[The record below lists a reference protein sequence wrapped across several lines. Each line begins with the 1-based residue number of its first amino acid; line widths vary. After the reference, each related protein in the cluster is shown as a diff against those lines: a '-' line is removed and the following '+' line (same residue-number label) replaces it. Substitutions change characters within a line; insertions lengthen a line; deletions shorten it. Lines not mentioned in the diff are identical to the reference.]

1 MKKIK
6 PFHECDFSCLTK
18 TFRIMRITVFL
29 MLALILQTFANE
41 AYSQKTRLSLDYT
54 NTRLEIV
61 LDDIEEL
68 SEFFFLANEKLVDL
82 NRSVNLSAKNKKID
96 EILDMLFIGTDVVY
110 TITDRK
116 IILAPSF
123 LVEDAQQQR
132 SVSGKITDSGGQPL
146 PGVTVVVKGTTQGT
160 VTNADGD
167 YKLNNIP
174 ENATLVFTFVGMR
187 TQEVEVGD
195 QTSINV
201 TMEEETI
208 GIEEI
213 VAVGYGTQRR
223 VNLTGAV
230 ATVDSEKLTV
240 APIAST
246 TNALSGRLP
255 GLITK
260 QDRGLPGSDGA
271 TLSIRGFGSPLIIV
285 DGVEASFNNIDASEI
300 ESISVLKDASAAIYG
315 SRAGNGVLL
324 ITTKRGIISKPKFT
338 LNSTYTVQGP
348 TYLPKLSNSGQQTE
362 LEREAHLNSG
372 KPEET
377 APWTQEEV
385 DLFYA
390 GTDPD
395 FPDEDWYS
403 LAARDLAPQHQHNLS
418 VRGGSEKI
426 KYFGFLG
433 YLDQQSIFKNNGGE
447 YQRYNVRS
455 NIDAE
460 ITDRLNVQFDLST
473 IVEDRDFPW
482 RGDERANSVWDEY
495 WGSRP
500 YFAGELPDKSK
511 IAYAGLGG
519 AVSLPAITNSEISG
533 YRRTNSQNL
542 KGTLT
547 FDYKFSLEGLSAKA
561 FINYDRSYSFFKMWD
576 WLVDSYSYNYSNDT
590 YTQHTTKSNRG
601 LTYRDSKNRM
611 VTGHASLNYDN
622 VFSDD
627 HHVTAL
633 ALVEIIDY
641 YSDWI
646 QAFRDG
652 QKTFLLDYAFA
663 GSLANQRLNDG
674 ASEMGRTSYIGRV
687 NYAYKSKYLLES
699 TIRID
704 QSAKFYSEERTGIF
718 PSISVG
724 WRLSEEGFLKE
735 NTSMIEN
742 LKLRASFS
750 QTGNDAVGNFQYL
763 SGYRYGETYLIGSN
777 ATAGLVATGLANPF
791 LTWEEMTI
799 YNLGLDFGLENRILY
814 GEFDAFYRERDGIP
828 GTRTVSLPT
837 TFGASLPTENL
848 NNINT
853 RGFEFTLGNQGKV
866 YDFNWD
872 ISANISWSRSKWGF
886 YDEPEYDDPDEI
898 RLYKRTGNW
907 TDINYGYKSDGL
919 FTSQQEI
926 DDLDFVYNETQGN
939 VALKPGDVRYIDTNN
954 DGLLNWRD
962 QVEIGKGTMPHWM
975 GGLNLNLNYKNFD
988 LQTLFQGAFGFTQ
1001 KIVLIPGAVYS
1012 ELVYN
1017 ERWTPENND
1026 RGGLVPRLGGA
1037 NTNNYNS
1044 DFNFKKSDY
1053 IRLKSLSFGYNLPQ
1067 SFIQKGGIENLRL
1080 YVAGTNVFTISDL
1093 NKYDIDPEGQSG
1105 YSGKYYPQMR
1115 TISFGLNLSF

>member
-1 MKKIK
+1 MKKKVLLKLRKGLI
-6 PFHECDFSCLTK
+6 F
-18 TFRIMRITVFL
+18 TFLWILSLSAMAQNITVVGNV
-29 MLALILQTFANE
+29 Q
-41 AYSQKTRLSLDYT
+41 D
-54 NTRLEIV
+54 
-61 LDDIEEL
+61 
-68 SEFFFLANEKLVDL
+68 EKGEP
-82 NRSVNLSAKNKKID
+82 I
-96 EILDMLFIGTDVVY
+96 IGA
-110 TITDRK
+110 TIQ
-116 IILAPSF
+116 L
-123 LVEDAQQQR
+123 
-132 SVSGKITDSGGQPL
+132 
-146 PGVTVVVKGTTQGT
+146 KGSSIGT
-160 VTNADGD
+160 VTDIEGNFTLRDVPSNGV
-167 YKLNNIP
+167 
-174 ENATLVFTFVGMR
+174 LVFSYVGYS
-187 TQEVEVGD
+187 TQEVPVNNRKTIDVILKESFEALEEV
-195 QTSINV
+195 V
-201 TMEEETI
+201 
-208 GIEEI
+208 
-213 VAVGYGTQRR
+213 VVGYGTQKKI
-223 VNLTGAV
+223 NLTGSV
-230 ATVDSEKLTV
+230 ATVTAKELTV

-260 QDRGLPGSDGA
+260 QERGLPGSDGA

-338 LNSTYTVQGP
+338 LTSSYTVQGP
-348 TYLPKLSNSGQQTE
+348 TYLPKLCNSGQQTE

-372 KPEET
+372 QPEET

-395 FPDEDWYS
+395 FPNTDWYS
-403 LAARDLAPQHQHNLS
+403 LAARDWAPQQQHNLTVS
-418 VRGGSEKI
+418 GGSEKI

-473 IVEDRDFPW
+473 IIENRDFPW
-482 RGDERANSVWDEY
+482 RGDEGANSVWDEY

-519 AVSLPAITNSEISG
+519 AVSLPAITNSKISG
-533 YRRTNSQNL
+533 YRRTDSQNI
-542 KGTLT
+542 KGSLT
-547 FDYKFSLEGLSAKA
+547 FNYKFNFLDGLSAKA

-601 LTYRDSKNRM
+601 LTYNDSKSLS
-611 VTGHASLNYDN
+611 VTGQASLHYDKI
-622 VFSDD
+622 FSED
-627 HHVTAL
+627 HHITAL
-633 ALVEIIDY
+633 ALFEIIDY
-641 YSDWI
+641 NNNWI

-663 GSLANQRLNDG
+663 GSLANQKVNDG
-674 ASEMGRTSYIGRV
+674 ASEMGRTSYVGRV
-687 NYAYKSKYLLES
+687 NYDYKSKYLLES

-704 QSAKFYSEERTGIF
+704 QSAKFRKDVRTGVF
-718 PSISVG
+718 PSISIG
-724 WRLSEEGFLKE
+724 WRLSEEAFLKE
-735 NTSMIEN
+735 SIPSIEN

-750 QTGNDAVGNFQYL
+750 QMGNDAVGNFLYL
-763 SGYRYGETYLIGSN
+763 AGYRYGETYLIGSN
-777 ATAGLVATGLANPF
+777 ATAGLVATGLPNPF

-799 YNLGLDFGLENRILY
+799 YNIGIDFGLANRILY
-814 GEFDAFYRERDGIP
+814 GEFDVFYRDRDGIP
-828 GTRTVSLPT
+828 GTRSVSLPT
-837 TFGASLPTENL
+837 TFGASLPVENL
-848 NNINT
+848 NSINT
-853 RGFEFTLGNQGKV
+853 RGFEFTFGNEGRV
-866 YDFNWD
+866 NDFSWD

-898 RLYKRTGNW
+898 RLYKRTGKW

-926 DDLDFVYNETQGN
+926 DDLDFVYDETQGN
-939 VALKPGDVRYIDTNN
+939 VALKPGDIRYIDTNH

-962 QVEIGKGTMPHWM
+962 QVEIGKGNMPHWM
-975 GGLNLNLNYKNFD
+975 GGINMNLNYNNFN
-988 LQTLFQGAFGFTQ
+988 LQALFQGAFGFTQ
-1001 KIVLIPGAVYS
+1001 KIVLIPGPVYS

-1017 ERWTPENND
+1017 ERWTPENNN
-1026 RGGLVPRLGGA
+1026 RNAVLPRLGGA
-1037 NTNNYNS
+1037 NSNNYDS
-1044 DFNFKKSDY
+1044 DFNYKKSDY
-1053 IRLKSLSFGYNLPQ
+1053 IRLKTLSFGYSLPK
-1067 SFIQKGGIENLRL
+1067 SFIQKANIENLRL
-1080 YVAGTNVFTISDL
+1080 YIAGTNLFTISGL
-1093 NKYDIDPEGQSG
+1093 NKYIIDPEGQSG
-1105 YSGKYYPQMR
+1105 NSGKYYPQSR
-1115 TISFGLNLSF
+1115 TISMGLNLSF